1 VAAGWTIGIL
11 KRGRGAAA
19 DLFGQSK
26 DIQCLVDCFYDFA
39 RRTLGFMWILNRFPL
54 PSVNSKAKLFNIEQ
68 SRGLTGFMMLSNL
81 ERRRGDM
88 LKHRS
93 YPSIIARNS
102 GTIFEIYAAE
112 HRSCPS

>member
-1 VAAGWTIGIL
+1 MIGIL
-11 KRGRGAAA
+11 KLAEVRRPIFWVKA
-19 DLFGQSK
+19 K

-39 RRTLGFMWILNRFPL
+39 RRTLGFMWILNRFRL

-88 LKHRS
+88 LKHRF

-112 HRSCPS
+112 HRSCAS